1 MYSFDPD
8 VSADFFTCQH
18 SSKMMIQTETKRL
31 AFNLFVLGILE
42 NNGVALKAK
51 RIWIL
56 EVSCVSFKHIVQC
69 FDQKAL
75 ENSCFF
81 FVSFL
86 SPAQSKQDL
95 HRGSFPFGSQ
105 GSGVVPIQLSVGKC
119 TTIP

>member
-1 MYSFDPD
+1 
-8 VSADFFTCQH
+8 
-18 SSKMMIQTETKRL
+18 MMIQTETKWL

-75 ENSCFF
+75 ENSRFF

-86 SPAQSKQDL
+86 LLLKANKISTEEAF
-95 HRGSFPFGSQ
+95 H
-105 GSGVVPIQLSVGKC
+105 SVRRVRA
-119 TTIP
+119 